1 MQAVK
6 KHPFITQF
14 YSSNSASSSSSASSA
29 NLPTSQDSPN
39 VIINYSVGLESFICS
54 IFPDES
60 NRFTALL
67 RFEVSS
73 VTGSAYLQ
81 NDLIANLSVMGVE
94 LGNGKSSFFS
104 MK

>member
-1 MQAVK
+1 MQTVK
-6 KHPFITQF
+6 NHPFISQF
-14 YSSNSASSSSSASSA
+14 HSSNSLNPPASQHSHSMI
-29 NLPTSQDSPN
+29 L
-39 VIINYSVGLESFICS
+39 NYSVSLESFICS

-60 NRFTALL
+60 SGIAALL

-81 NDLIANLSVMGVE
+81 NDLIANLSIMGVK
-94 LGNGKSSFFS
+94 LGNDKSLFFS

>member
-1 MQAVK
+1 MQTVK
-6 KHPFITQF
+6 NHPFISQF
-14 YSSNSASSSSSASSA
+14 HSSNSSNPPASQYSHSMI
-29 NLPTSQDSPN
+29 L
-39 VIINYSVGLESFICS
+39 NYSVSLESLICS

-60 NRFTALL
+60 SGMAALL

-81 NDLIANLSVMGVE
+81 NDLIANLSIMGVK
-94 LGNGKSSFFS
+94 LGNDKSLFFS

>member
-1 MQAVK
+1 MQTVK
-6 KHPFITQF
+6 NHPFISQF
-14 YSSNSASSSSSASSA
+14 HSSNSSNSS
-29 NLPTSQDSPN
+29 NLPASQHSQSM
-39 VIINYSVGLESFICS
+39 IMNYSVSLESFICS

-60 NRFTALL
+60 NGVAALL

-81 NDLIANLSVMGVE
+81 NDLIANLSIMGVI
-94 LGNGKSSFFS
+94 LGNDKSSFFS